1 MQVKFEYS
9 EIQSLIKA
17 KTGREIVLSAIDEQT
32 VKAEDKVNVKVP
44 FLGEIEKSIGV
55 NVSVEKIEG
64 NDIWLKYDG
73 GLGTDMIIGG
83 LLTFLSST
91 PAMKMVEKTQG
102 NGIVVHLYEVEKARE
117 VLNYVEL
124 KSFQF
129 CDNGIV
135 LEGQFKSKLLSKLLP
150 LLCSL

>member
-32 VKAEDKVNVKVP
+32 VKAEAKVSVKVP

-64 NDIWLKYDG
+64 NDVHLKYDG
-73 GLGTDMIIGG
+73 SMGTDMIIGG
-83 LLTFLSST
+83 LLSFLSST

-102 NGIVVHLYEVEKARE
+102 NGIVVHLAEIKEAR
-117 VLNYVEL
+117 
-124 KSFQF
+124 K
-129 CDNGIV
+129 V
-135 LEGQFKSKLLSKLLP
+135 LEVVQLKDLSFDDTSVRVECKLLTDGIR
-150 LLCSL
+150 

>member
-32 VKAEDKVNVKVP
+32 VKAEAKVSVKVP
-44 FLGEIEKSIGV
+44 FLGEIKKSIGV

-83 LLTFLSST
+83 LLTFLSSS
-91 PAMKMVEKTQG
+91 PALKLMLKTQG
-102 NGIVVHLYEVEKARE
+102 NGIVVHLDEVEEARK
-117 VLNYVEL
+117 VLDLVEL
-124 KSFQF
+124 TGIMFQEK
-129 CDNGIV
+129 GV
-135 LEGQFKSKLLSKLLP
+135 TVEGRFR
-150 LLCSL
+150 

>member
-17 KTGREIVLSAIDEQT
+17 KTGWDISLSAIDEQT
-32 VKAEDKVNVKVP
+32 VKAEAKVSVKVP

-73 GLGTDMIIGG
+73 GMGTDMIIGG
-83 LLTFLSST
+83 LLSFLSST
-91 PAMKMVEKTQG
+91 TAMKMVERTQG
-102 NGIVVHLYEVEKARE
+102 NGIVVHLYDVEEARKALD
-117 VLNYVEL
+117 VVEL
-124 KSFQF
+124 TNIVFQEK
-129 CDNGIV
+129 GV
-135 LEGQFKSKLLSKLLP
+135 TVEGRIR
-150 LLCSL
+150 